1 MMAVYKRTY
10 KGYDG
15 GLTPQW
21 SRFMILP
28 RYSYARLFQS
38 KFLMM
43 FLAVCAI
50 YPIGAAGFIYIAH
63 NVSFLKALNPQ
74 AGNLLEVN
82 EKFFVYFCNFQSA
95 MAYLLTAIVGP
106 SLVSPDLTNNAMP
119 LYLCRPF
126 TRTEYVLGRM
136 SVLMYLLAW
145 ITWIPGLILFGIQAD
160 MAGWDWTKTH
170 LWIAWG
176 VFAGLFVWTV
186 VLSLIA
192 LAISAWVRWK
202 IAAGGLILGVF
213 FAGAGFGAA
222 INAVMRTDN
231 GSLID
236 IAQMM
241 ATAWGQMLRY
251 DTGSGITAT
260 QAWTV
265 LAIVCRDCLWLLS
278 RKVRAFEVVK

>member
-1 MMAVYKRTY
+1 MAVYKRTY
-10 KGYDG
+10 KGYEG
-15 GLTPQW
+15 GLTPEW

-28 RYSYARLFQS
+28 RYSSARLFQS
-38 KFLMM
+38 KFLLM
-43 FLAVCAI
+43 FLVACAI

-63 NVSFLKALNPQ
+63 NLSFLKALNVP
-74 AGNLLEVN
+74 AGNLLDVN
-82 EKFFVYFCNFQSA
+82 EKFFAFFCNFQA
-95 MAYLLTAIVGP
+95 TMAFLLTAIVGP

-136 SVLMYLLAW
+136 TVLMWLLAR

-160 MAGWDWTKTH
+160 MAGWEWTKTH
-170 LWIAWG
+170 LWIAWA
-176 VFAGLFVWTV
+176 VFAGLFVWSV

-222 INAVMRTDN
+222 INAVMRTKN

-236 IAQMM
+236 IVQMM
-241 ATAWGQMLRY
+241 STAWGQLFRY
-251 DTGSGITAT
+251 DTGSGISPTE
-260 QAWTV
+260 AWSV
-265 LAIVCRDCLWLLS
+265 LAIVSAISLWLLS

>member
-1 MMAVYKRTY
+1 MAVYKRTY
-10 KGYDG
+10 KGYEG
-15 GLTPQW
+15 GLTPEW

-28 RYSYARLFQS
+28 RYSYARLFQG

-43 FLAVCAI
+43 FLAACAI
-50 YPIGAAGFIYIAH
+50 YPVGAAAFIYIAH
-63 NVSFLKALNPQ
+63 NVSFLKAINPQ
-74 AGNLLEVN
+74 AGNLLDVN
-82 EKFFVYFCNFQSA
+82 EKFFVYYCNFQSV

-106 SLVSPDLTNNAMP
+106 SLVSPDVTNNAMP

-126 TRTEYVLGRM
+126 TRSEYVLGRM
-136 SVLMYLLAW
+136 TVLLYLLAW

-160 MAGWDWTKTH
+160 MAGWEWTKTH

-176 VFAGLFVWTV
+176 LFAGLFVWTV

-222 INAVMRTDN
+222 INAVMRTHN

-241 ATAWGQMLRY
+241 STAWGQLLRY
-251 DTGSGITAT
+251 DTGNSITAV
-260 QAWTV
+260 QAWVV
-265 LAIVCRDCLWLLS
+265 LGLVSAVSLWLLS

>member
-1 MMAVYKRTY
+1 MAVYKRTY
-10 KGYDG
+10 KGYQG
-15 GLTPQW
+15 GLTPEW

-28 RYSYARLFQS
+28 RYSFARLFQS
-38 KFLMM
+38 KFLLM
-43 FLAVCAI
+43 FLGLCAL
-50 YPIGAAGFIYIAH
+50 YPVGGAAFIYIAH

-74 AGNLLEVN
+74 AGGLLDVN
-82 EKFFVYFCNFQSA
+82 EKFFVYFCNFQSV

-106 SLVSPDLTNNAMP
+106 SLVSPDVTNNAMP

-126 TRTEYVLGRM
+126 TRSEYVLGRM
-136 SVLMYLLAW
+136 IVLLYLLAW
-145 ITWIPGLILFGIQAD
+145 ITWIPGLILFGIQGD

-176 VFAGLFVWTV
+176 VFAGLFVWSV
-186 VLSLIA
+186 VLALIA

-213 FAGAGFGAA
+213 FAGAGFGTA
-222 INAVMRTDN
+222 INAVMRTDK

-236 IAQMM
+236 IARMM
-241 ATAWGQMLRY
+241 ATAWGQLLHY
-251 DTGSGITAT
+251 DNGAGITAS
-260 QAWTV
+260 QAWMV
-265 LAIVCRDCLWLLS
+265 LGIVSALSLLLLS

>member
-1 MMAVYKRTY
+1 MAVYKRTY
-10 KGYDG
+10 KGYEG
-15 GLTPQW
+15 ALTPGW
-21 SRFMILP
+21 SRFTILP

-38 KFLMM
+38 KFLLM
-43 FLAVCAI
+43 FLAACAI

-63 NVSFLKALNPQ
+63 NLTFLKALNVN
-74 AGNLLEVN
+74 AGNFLEVN
-82 EKFFVYFCNFQSA
+82 EKFFVYFCNFQAA
-95 MAYLLTAIVGP
+95 MANLLTAMVGP
-106 SLVSPDLTNNAMP
+106 TLVSPDVTNNAMP

-126 TRTEYVLGRM
+126 SRTEYVLGRM
-136 SVLMYLLAW
+136 TVLMYLLAW

-160 MAGWDWTKTH
+160 MAGWDWTREH
-170 LWIAWG
+170 LWIAG
-176 VFAGLFVWTV
+176 GLFVGLFTWSV
-186 VLSLIA
+186 ILSLIA

-202 IAAGGLILGVF
+202 VAAGGLILGVF

-222 INAVMRTDN
+222 INAVMRTHN

-241 ATAWGQMLRY
+241 ATVWAQLLRY
-251 DTGSGITAT
+251 DSGNGISTV

-265 LAIVCRDCLWLLS
+265 LGIVSLLSLWLLS

>member
-1 MMAVYKRTY
+1 MAVYKRTY

-15 GLTPQW
+15 GLTAEW

-28 RYSYARLFQS
+28 RYSYSRLFQG

-43 FLAVCAI
+43 FLVACAI
-50 YPIGAAGFIYIAH
+50 YPIGSALFIYVAH
-63 NVSFLKALNPQ
+63 NVSFLKALNPN
-74 AGNLLEVN
+74 AGNFLEVN
-82 EKFFVYFCNFQSA
+82 EKFFVYYCNFQSV

-106 SLVSPDLTNNAMP
+106 SLVSPDLANNAMP

-126 TRTEYVLGRM
+126 TRTEYVMGRM
-136 SVLMYLLAW
+136 SVLLYLLAW

-170 LWIAWG
+170 FWIAWG
-176 VFAGLFVWTV
+176 VFAGLFVWSII
-186 VLSLIA
+186 LSLIA

-202 IAAGGLILGVF
+202 IAAGGLILGLF

-222 INAVMRTDN
+222 INAVMRTHN

-241 ATAWGQMLRY
+241 ATACGQLLRY
-251 DTGSGITAT
+251 DTGNGVSVP

-265 LAIVCRDCLWLLS
+265 LALVSAISLWLLS
-278 RKVRAFEVVK
+278 KRVRAFEVVK

>member
-1 MMAVYKRTY
+1 
-10 KGYDG
+10 
-15 GLTPQW
+15 
-21 SRFMILP
+21 MILP
-28 RYSYARLFQS
+28 RYSFARLFQS
-38 KFLMM
+38 KFLLM
-43 FLAVCAI
+43 FLAACAI

-63 NVSFLKALNPQ
+63 NVSFLRALNPA
-74 AGNLLEVN
+74 AGNFLEVN
-82 EKFFVYFCNFQSA
+82 QRFFVIFCNFQSV

-106 SLVSPDLTNNAMP
+106 SLVSPDVTNNAMP

-136 SVLMYLLAW
+136 TVLLYLLAW

-160 MAGWDWTKTH
+160 MAGWDWTKDH

-176 VFAGLFVWTV
+176 LLAGLFVWTV

-222 INAVMRTDN
+222 INEVMRTDK

-236 IAQMM
+236 IARMM
-241 ATAWGQMLRY
+241 ATALGQLLHY
-251 DTGSGITAT
+251 DNGGGVTAA
-260 QAWTV
+260 QAWAV
-265 LAIVCRDCLWLLS
+265 LGAVSAICLWLLS
-278 RKVRAFEVVK
+278 KKVRAFEVVK

>member
-1 MMAVYKRTY
+1 MAVYKRTY
-10 KGYDG
+10 KGYAG
-15 GLTPQW
+15 GLTPEW

-28 RYSYARLFQS
+28 RYSFLRLFQS
-38 KFLMM
+38 KFLLM
-43 FLAVCAI
+43 FLAACAI
-50 YPIGAAGFIYIAH
+50 YPIGAAGFIYVVH
-63 NVSFLKALNPQ
+63 NLSFLKALNVN

-82 EKFFVYFCNFQSA
+82 EKFFLYYCNFQGA
-95 MAYLLTAIVGP
+95 LAYLVTAIIGP

-136 SVLMYLLAW
+136 MVVLYLLAW

-160 MAGWDWTKTH
+160 MAGWDWTKDH
-170 LWIAWG
+170 FWIAWG
-176 VFAGLFVWTV
+176 VFFGLFVWSV
-186 VLSLIA
+186 ILSLIA

-222 INAVMRTDN
+222 INAVMRTKN

-236 IAQMM
+236 IVQMM
-241 ATAWGQMLRY
+241 ATAWGQLFRY
-251 DTGSGITAT
+251 DAGNGISAA

-265 LAIVCRDCLWLLS
+265 LAAVAAISLWLLS
-278 RKVRAFEVVK
+278 RRVRAFEVVK

>member
-1 MMAVYKRTY
+1 MAVYKRTY
-10 KGYDG
+10 KGYTG
-15 GLTPQW
+15 ALTPEW

-38 KFLMM
+38 KFLLM
-43 FLAVCAI
+43 FLAACAI

-63 NVSFLKALNPQ
+63 NVSFLKALNPG
-74 AGNLLEVN
+74 AGDLLEVN
-82 EKFFVYFCNFQSA
+82 EKFFVYFCNFQGA
-95 MAYLLTAIVGP
+95 MAYLLTAVVGP
-106 SLVSPDLTNNAMP
+106 SLVSPDVTNNAMP

-126 TRTEYVLGRM
+126 TRSEYVLGRM
-136 SVLMYLLAW
+136 TVLLYLLSW

-160 MAGWDWTKTH
+160 MAGWDWTKDH
-170 LWIAWG
+170 FWIAWAL
-176 VFAGLFVWTV
+176 FAGLFTWSV

-222 INAVMRTDN
+222 INAVMRTKN
-231 GSLID
+231 GALID
-236 IAQMM
+236 IVQMM
-241 ATAWGQMLRY
+241 ATAWGQLFRY
-251 DTGSGITAT
+251 DSGNGISAT

-265 LAIVCRDCLWLLS
+265 LAIVSGISLWLLS

>member
-1 MMAVYKRTY
+1 
-10 KGYDG
+10 
-15 GLTPQW
+15 
-21 SRFMILP
+21 MILP

-63 NVSFLKALNPQ
+63 NVSFLKAINPQ
-74 AGNLLEVN
+74 AGTLLDVN

-95 MAYLLTAIVGP
+95 MAYLLTVIVGP
-106 SLVSPDLTNNAMP
+106 NLVSPDLTNNAMP

-126 TRTEYVLGRM
+126 SRTEYVLGRM
-136 SVLMYLLAW
+136 TVLMYLLAW
-145 ITWIPGLILFGIQAD
+145 VTWIPGLILFGIQGD
-160 MAGWDWTKTH
+160 MAGWDWTKEH

-176 VFAGLFVWTV
+176 VFAGLFVWSV

-202 IAAGGLILGVF
+202 IAAGGVILAVF
-213 FAGAGFGAA
+213 FVGAGLGAMTNQ
-222 INAVMRTDN
+222 IMRTHN

-241 ATAWGQMLRY
+241 ATAWGQLLRY
-251 DTGSGITAT
+251 DTGNSISAT
-260 QAWTV
+260 QAWTA
-265 LAIVCRDCLWLLS
+265 LAVVSAICLWLLS
-278 RKVRAFEVVK
+278 RRVRAFEVVK

>member
-1 MMAVYKRTY
+1 MAVYKRTY
-10 KGYDG
+10 KGYAG
-15 GLTPQW
+15 GLTAQW

-38 KFLMM
+38 KFLLMS
-43 FLAVCAI
+43 LALCAI

-63 NVSFLKALNPQ
+63 NVSFLKALNVP
-74 AGNLLEVN
+74 AGQLLDVN
-82 EKFFVYFCNFQSA
+82 ERFFVNFCNFQSV

-106 SLVSPDLTNNAMP
+106 TLVSPDVTNNAMP

-126 TRTEYVLGRM
+126 TRSEYVLGRM
-136 SVLMYLLAW
+136 MVLLYLLAW
-145 ITWIPGLILFGIQAD
+145 ITWIPGLILFGIQGD
-160 MAGWDWTKTH
+160 MAGWDWTKEH

-176 VFAGLFVWTV
+176 VFAGLFVWSV

-202 IAAGGLILGVF
+202 IAAGGGVF
-213 FAGAGFGAA
+213 AVFFVGAGLGAMTNQ
-222 INAVMRTDN
+222 IMRTHN

-241 ATAWGQMLRY
+241 ATAWGQLLRY
-251 DTGSGITAT
+251 DTGNGIAST
-260 QAWTV
+260 QAWMV
-265 LAIVCRDCLWLLS
+265 LGIVSAICFWLLF
-278 RKVRAFEVVK
+278 RRVRAFEVVK